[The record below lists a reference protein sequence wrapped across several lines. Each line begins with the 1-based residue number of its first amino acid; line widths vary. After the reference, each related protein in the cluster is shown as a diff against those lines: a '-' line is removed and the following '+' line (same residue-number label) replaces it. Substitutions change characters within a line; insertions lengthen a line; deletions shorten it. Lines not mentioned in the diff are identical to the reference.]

1 MQFLQNDWTYAE
13 KGNAFKPLFKD
24 ANASLVKCRY
34 CCQKGFNE
42 IKLNL
47 VTQNL
52 ILDLKKVDG
61 HPRVGT

>member
-1 MQFLQNDWTYAE
+1 MIELMH
-13 KGNAFKPLFKD
+13 KKKMLFKPLFKD

-34 CCQKGFNE
+34 CCQKGVTE

-47 VTQNL
+47 MKKYL
-52 ILDLKKVDG
+52 ILDFKKVDG